1 MNQTL
6 RLAAWLEAN
15 AKHMKFQDEHV
26 QMIRA
31 ARELRNLDREISS
44 NLQALQGA
52 HEILAE
58 MKKMLLEVAD
68 GKLSEQEIIR
78 SGQRLSMPV
87 VRRKERD
94 SSSSPLQSTS

>member
-52 HEILAE
+52 HEMLAE
-58 MKKMLLEVAD
+58 MKKMLIEVAD
-68 GKLSEQEIIR
+68 IDQEVTRNGKKVLLPALWR
-78 SGQRLSMPV
+78 
-87 VRRKERD
+87 
-94 SSSSPLQSTS
+94 